1 MQLYILPNGK
11 IVQWNNAL
19 YQSNKLRILT
29 QTDYNNLNNSINNSL
44 KLNIGSYVG
53 DGQMTRTF
61 NFNTPVDL
69 LIVNGLYQF
78 YIIVKGSDSTTSMP
92 NSSNGNIR
100 VKYNENSITVSAD
113 SSGGESYI
121 LNMYGMTYWYCYFT

>member
-1 MQLYILPNGK
+1 M
-11 IVQWNNAL
+11 

>member
-1 MQLYILPNGK
+1 MDIILPNGK

-19 YQSNKLRILT
+19 YQYNKLRILT

-53 DGQMTRTF
+53 DGQRTRTF

-69 LIVNGLYQF
+69 LIVNGWFRF
-78 YIIVKGSDSTTSMP
+78 YIIVKSSDSTTSLTG
-92 NSSNGNIR
+92 NSDGEIK
-100 VKYNENSITVSAD
+100 VEYNENSITVRVASSGDSAD
-113 SSGGESYI
+113 I
-121 LNMYGMTYWYCYFT
+121 LNMTDTTYWYCYFT